1 MAGEMTAPESV
12 VLKKSSEFESI
23 EAMLEAA
30 AEYHL
35 EAEVVWELCD
45 RLRKIPDMRI
55 EDAAFDALC
64 EWDL

>member
-1 MAGEMTAPESV
+1 MTTTESA
-12 VLKKSSEFESI
+12 VLKRASEFDAI
-23 EAMLEAA
+23 RAMLEAA

-45 RLRKIPDMRI
+45 TLREIPDMSI

>member
-1 MAGEMTAPESV
+1 MKNGFNPESMV
-12 VLKKSSEFESI
+12 AKKSSEYVSI
-23 EAMLEAA
+23 QRMLKVAS
-30 AEYHL
+30 EYHL

-45 RLRKIPDMRI
+45 TLQQSPGMSI